1 MEEISS
7 KHKSYRLSHTKVI
20 SEGMIGTA
28 IFLTSAFLGTSLV
41 QEGYIN
47 VTKTTPIEK
56 EEEQDSEILLL
67 NQIENQII
75 KSTEGIEVSDL
86 KEEIKNTISIYKETN
101 ELSKEMEYALM
112 VLEMRLENVVKENL
126 SLDEVNGIIYPALI
140 DGYAIKGKV
149 IGRTKEDVEEE
160 WGIAGRKM

>member
-1 MEEISS
+1 MKEI
-7 KHKSYRLSHTKVI
+7 KETHKSYKLSHTKVI
-20 SEGMIGTA
+20 SAGTIGLA
-28 IFLTSAFLGTSLV
+28 AFFSAAFLGTSMM
-41 QEGYIN
+41 QN
-47 VTKTTPIEK
+47 DSFTMPTASIEV
-56 EEEQDSEILLL
+56 EEDSEILLL

-75 KSTEGIEVSDL
+75 NPKEGMEILDL
-86 KEEIKNTISIYKETN
+86 KGEIENTLRTFKETN

-112 VLEMRLENVVKENL
+112 VLEMCLENAVKENL

>member
-1 MEEISS
+1 
-7 KHKSYRLSHTKVI
+7 
-20 SEGMIGTA
+20 
-28 IFLTSAFLGTSLV
+28 
-41 QEGYIN
+41 
-47 VTKTTPIEK
+47 
-56 EEEQDSEILLL
+56 
-67 NQIENQII
+67 
-75 KSTEGIEVSDL
+75 
-86 KEEIKNTISIYKETN
+86 
-101 ELSKEMEYALM
+101 MEYALM

>member
-1 MEEISS
+1 MKEI
-7 KHKSYRLSHTKVI
+7 KETHKSYKLSHTKVI
-20 SEGMIGTA
+20 SAGTIGLA
-28 IFLTSAFLGTSLV
+28 AFFSAAFLGASMMQNDSFTMP
-41 QEGYIN
+41 
-47 VTKTTPIEK
+47 TAPIEV
-56 EEEQDSEILLL
+56 EEDSEILLL

-75 KSTEGIEVSDL
+75 NPKEGMEILDL
-86 KEEIKNTISIYKETN
+86 KGEIENTIRTFKETN

-112 VLEMRLENVVKENL
+112 VLEMRLENAVKENL